1 MNSSYIKKDFGKE
14 LGMDKKDE
22 KPLTWSCPIEKVD
35 RSKIVLAHGGG
46 GTLMHQLIRNVFEA
60 TFKNPL
66 LQQHHDSAFLEIQGV
81 KLAFTTDSFVV
92 KPLFFPG
99 GDIGKL
105 AVCGT
110 VNDLAMAGACPLYI
124 SVGFI
129 LEEGLEV
136 EILQQIVQTMKR
148 EADYAGVS
156 IVTGDTKVINN
167 ASGDGLYI
175 NTSGIGIVKQEPPPC
190 PSQIRPGDCIL
201 INGDIGRHGLAVLS
215 AREEIHFEPELNS
228 DCMNLIPAVLSLIDA
243 GIPVHCLRDCT
254 RGGLVSALNE
264 LAEES
269 CLSFY
274 IREEDIPIHDNV
286 RGACEILG
294 LNPLYVANEGR
305 FIAFV
310 PKEYTTDVLQIWKD
324 LYPELTPKEIG
335 IVTENKGIPVLLKNT
350 IGIDLALPM
359 LSGEQLPRIC

>member
-1 MNSSYIKKDFGKE
+1 M
-14 LGMDKKDE
+14 DE
-22 KPLTWSCPIEKVD
+22 KQAITWSCPIEQADK
-35 RSKIVLAHGGG
+35 SKIVLAHGGG
-46 GTLMHQLIRNVFEA
+46 GTLMHQLIKNVFENA
-60 TFKNPL
+60 FKNPL
-66 LQQHHDSAFLEIQGV
+66 LQQHHDSAFLDIQGI

-99 GDIGKL
+99 GNIGKL

-110 VNDLAMAGACPLYI
+110 VNDLAMAGAYPLYM

-129 LEEGLEV
+129 LEEGLE
-136 EILQQIVQTMKR
+136 IATLQKIVQMIKT
-148 EADYAGVS
+148 ESDHAGIS

-175 NTSGIGIVKQEPPPC
+175 NTSGIGIVKQDPPPC
-190 PSQIRPGDCIL
+190 PSQIKPGDCIL

-215 AREEIHFEPELNS
+215 AREEIHFEPELES
-228 DCMNLIPAVLSLIDA
+228 DCMCLTPSVLSLIEA
-243 GIPVHCLRDCT
+243 EIPLHCLRDCT
-254 RGGLVSALNE
+254 RGGLASALNE

-269 CLSFY
+269 HLTFN
-274 IREEDIPIHDNV
+274 IQEDKIPIRDDV

-310 PKEYTTDVLQIWKD
+310 PEKYVSDVLQIWED
-324 LYPELTPKEIG
+324 LYPDLTPKQIG
-335 IVTENKGIPVLLKNT
+335 VVKENRGIPVILENA
-350 IGIDLALPM
+350 IGIELALPM

>member
-1 MNSSYIKKDFGKE
+1 MT
-14 LGMDKKDE
+14 E
-22 KPLTWSCPIEKVD
+22 KNEQPVFWSCPVEKVD

-46 GTLMHQLIRNVFEA
+46 GTLMHQLIKNVFETA
-60 TFKNPL
+60 FRNPL
-66 LQQHHDSAFLEIQGV
+66 LQQHHDSAFLDIQGV

-99 GDIGKL
+99 GNIGKL
-105 AVCGT
+105 AICGT

-124 SVGFI
+124 SAGFI
-129 LEEGLEV
+129 LEEGLEMDT
-136 EILQQIVQTMKR
+136 LQRIVQTMKE
-148 EADYAGVS
+148 EADHAGVN

-167 ASGDGLYI
+167 SSGDGLYI
-175 NTSGIGIVKQEPPPC
+175 NTSGIGIIHQEPPP
-190 PSQIRPGDCIL
+190 SSAQIQPGDSIL

-215 AREEIHFEPELNS
+215 AREEIQFEPPLES
-228 DCMNLIPAVLSLIDA
+228 DCMCLVPAVLALIEA

-254 RGGLVSALNE
+254 RGGLASALNE

-269 CLSFY
+269 QLSFY
-274 IREEDIPIHDNV
+274 IYEDNIPVREDV
-286 RGACEILG
+286 RGACEVLG

-310 PKEYTTDVLQIWKD
+310 PKQYVSDTLQIWQD
-324 LYPELTPKEIG
+324 LYPEITPKEIG
-335 IVTENKGIPVLLKNT
+335 TVTENKGTPVILKNT
-350 IGIDLALPM
+350 IGIELSLPM